1 MKVTRVPA
9 DCVNAEE
16 KFCQRIMNSKKG
28 VNVEKNL
35 TSESSGKLQEK
46 KEAQEAQFVSPTIRI
61 APETRSSSRFA
72 VYVRTGLAELWAS
85 APHGRYPAPRC

>member
-9 DCVNAEE
+9 DFVNAEK

-28 VNVEKNL
+28 GRLNVEKNL

-46 KEAQEAQFVSPTIRI
+46 KEVQ
-61 APETRSSSRFA
+61 
-72 VYVRTGLAELWAS
+72 
-85 APHGRYPAPRC
+85 

>member
-9 DCVNAEE
+9 DCVNAEK

-28 VNVEKNL
+28 GEFNVEKNL
-35 TSESSGKLQEK
+35 TGKLSEK
-46 KEAQEAQFVSPTIRI
+46 KEVQEPQFESQTIRM
-61 APETRSSSRFA
+61 APEKRSSSRFA
-72 VYVRTGLAELWAS
+72 VYARTDLAELWAS